1 MRKTICLLRF
11 VFALVLAPSA
21 YTQTV
26 VPLTGE
32 PSHHLAI
39 SNEFVRVF
47 KVEVAPHADTLYHQH
62 DHDYVYVTVGDADV
76 NNVVLHGQQVRMALK
91 DGQVRF
97 SKAPLAHKAQN
108 NGEQPFRNVTV
119 EFLKG
124 IGTPVCGLPGAQ
136 QSCGI
141 GPGWSGGADGNSEMS
156 SGYSQPVFR
165 ASRMTVDEFTTKGG
179 SDIPSEALPQAP
191 FLLIAVSSM
200 KLRLASQ
207 KGTQDL
213 AAQPGD
219 VFWYEEPVSSFETL
233 PSATKFVVISFATQK
248 TQ

>member
-1 MRKTICLLRF
+1 MVNKILGFVLWWLL
-11 VFALVLAPSA
+11 ASSA
-21 YTQTV
+21 CAQTA
-26 VPLTGE
+26 VPIASE

-39 SNEFVRVF
+39 SNEYVRAF
-47 KVEVAPHADTLYHQH
+47 KVEVAPHAETLYHQH
-62 DHDYVYVTVGDADV
+62 DHDYIYVTIGDADI

-97 SKAPLAHKAQN
+97 SKAPLRHKAQN
-108 NGEQPFRNVTV
+108 NGDQPFRNVTV

-141 GPGWSGGADGNSEMS
+141 GPGWSGGVDGNSEMS

-179 SDIPSEALPQAP
+179 SEIPSEAVPQAP

-200 KLRLASQ
+200 KFRLISQ
-207 KGTQDL
+207 KGTQNL
-213 AAQPGD
+213 TAQPGD
-219 VFWYEEPVSSFETL
+219 VFWNDEALSSFAVL
-233 PSATKFVVISFATQK
+233 PPATRCVIISFAAAK

>member
-1 MRKTICLLRF
+1 MVNKILVF
-11 VFALVLAPSA
+11 VLWLALAISA
-21 YTQTV
+21 CAQTV
-26 VPLTGE
+26 VPVTSE

-47 KVEVAPHADTLYHQH
+47 KVKVAPHAETLYHQH
-62 DHDYVYVTVGDADV
+62 DHDYVYVTIGDADV
-76 NNVVLHGQQVRMALK
+76 DNILLHGQPVRMALK

-97 SKAPLAHKAQN
+97 SKALLAHKAKN
-108 NGEQPFRNVTV
+108 NGDQPFRNVTV

-136 QSCGI
+136 ESCGI
-141 GPGWSGGADGNSEMS
+141 GPAWTGGVDGTSETN

-165 ASRMTVDEFTTKGG
+165 GSRMTLDEFTTKGG
-179 SDIPSEALPQAP
+179 SEVPSDAVPQAP

-200 KLRLASQ
+200 KFRFVSQ
-207 KGTQDL
+207 KGTQEL

-219 VFWYEEPVSSFETL
+219 VFWNDEVLSSFGVL
-233 PSATKFVVISFATQK
+233 PPAAKFVIISFAAAK